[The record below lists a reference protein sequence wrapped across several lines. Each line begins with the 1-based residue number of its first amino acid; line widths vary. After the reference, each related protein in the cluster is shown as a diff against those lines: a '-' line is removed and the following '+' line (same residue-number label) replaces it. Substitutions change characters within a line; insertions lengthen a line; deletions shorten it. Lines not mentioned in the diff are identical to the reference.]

1 MTEAEYINKINEQQ
15 RELDECYEL
24 IGQANDK
31 IKQLNLEVSLAN
43 SSFTRNKA
51 GISAGKAEKLKNRI
65 EELENSLKYFSMA
78 DLSGKE
84 DELNS
89 FLRSVMRLR
98 TELAALKVKKRIR
111 ESDIDAFEITADTV
125 SDELFSRYTM
135 LMQTMLAIKTIEGAE
150 DISKSQLVEYA
161 QSFSGNVPV
170 LIDILRSYKSKISA
184 LEKEVE
190 RLKGTICDF
199 NIDGVNVIELI
210 EKSEADSKLISAYKS
225 KIDSLE
231 YQLSKLGAEIKD
243 NDKKLNVEG
252 TDLEPTRKRKRQNK
266 SSCNTQCEDKKD
278 TDDEVLFSSPEDMN
292 YDALEEYI

>member
-15 RELDECYEL
+15 RELDDCYEL

-43 SSFTRNKA
+43 SSFTRNKS
-51 GISAGKAEKLKNRI
+51 GISAGKAEKLRNRVA
-65 EELENSLKYFSMA
+65 ELENSLKYFSMA

-111 ESDIDAFEITADTV
+111 ESEVNAFEINADTV

-150 DISKSQLVEYA
+150 DISQSQLVEYA

-170 LIDILRSYKSKISA
+170 LIDILRSYKSKIST

-210 EKSEADSKLISAYKS
+210 EKSEADSKLIGAYKS

-231 YQLSKLGAEIKD
+231 YQLSKLGVNGESA
-243 NDKKLNVEG
+243 DKKSSIEG
-252 TDLEPTRKRKRQNK
+252 TDLEPSRKRNK
-266 SSCNTQCEDKKD
+266 HSKKKCDTKCDESKSTEDEK
-278 TDDEVLFSSPEDMN
+278 LFSSPDDMN
-292 YDALEEYI
+292 YGALEEYI